1 MVKIAIDGNIGCG
14 KSTVIEKL
22 REFTKLKNGLFKKV
36 YSEDIESW
44 GDWLI
49 KYYEEPKAYALGFQ
63 LTVLLSHLRQQGE
76 VGEDDKGVYIYERC
90 SHTCNRIFGSLLVDD
105 DIMSER
111 DLELCKSYEKE
122 FNNGVDVLF
131 YLQTTPEICKE
142 RIIKRDRSCESSIE
156 MDYLKKLHDKYE
168 DVYNFLEDDSSAHT
182 KKVDGINIYIIN
194 ATHSAEVVLEIVLDT
209 LTHHFCNHYSV
220 EERAKMYEKVV

>member
-14 KSTVIEKL
+14 KSTVVEKL
-22 REFTKLKNGLFKKV
+22 RKHDNFKV

-49 KYYEEPKAYALGFQ
+49 KYYEDPKKYALGFQ

-76 VGEDDKGVYIYERC
+76 VDDKGFYIYERC

-105 DIMSER
+105 DIMSKR
-111 DLELCKSYEKE
+111 DLELCKSYERE
-122 FNNGVDVLF
+122 FNNGVDALF

-156 MDYLKKLHDKYE
+156 MDYLNKLHDKYE
-168 DVYNFLEDDSSAHT
+168 DVYNGDEC
-182 KKVDGINIYIIN
+182 KVDGISIYIID
-194 ATHSAEVVLEIVLDT
+194 ATQSEEDVLQEILNT
-209 LTHHFCNHYSV
+209 FILHFKKCIDI
-220 EERAKMYEKVV
+220 